1 MGGVVPPYN
10 RLICHF
16 QIDRSRLT
24 FSRGDI
30 RPKLGPRHRILMRF
44 FAGTLRKMVS
54 RSSPRLVIYFHGNIF
69 LLIFKVAKCVKS
81 EKNKKGTQKMNFG
94 VIFCRQSTN
103 NISNVPAK
111 FRDKQPTARH
121 TLKNP

>member
-1 MGGVVPPYN
+1 MGSNKTHAQSVTLCWGGVVPPYN

-81 EKNKKGTQKMNFG
+81 EKNKKGT
-94 VIFCRQSTN
+94 
-103 NISNVPAK
+103 
-111 FRDKQPTARH
+111 
-121 TLKNP
+121 